1 MESVRR
7 ATVYYIPRSCPVA
20 VFGEPLGS
28 LDAKSKQEICYQMA
42 ARVCEV
48 HQHTTLLVSADKVSV
63 KIVVNNKALC

>member
-1 MESVRR
+1 MVSVRR
-7 ATVYYIPRSCPVA
+7 GQVLFIPRSCTVA

-48 HQHTTLLVSADKVSV
+48 HQHATLLVSADKVSV
-63 KIVVNNKALC
+63 KIVLNNKALC